1 MKYTLTINHLDRQ
14 TKALLN
20 LIKATNN
27 VVLKEWSDADAE
39 EFILS
44 DDQKLILDQRDK
56 NHLKGKGKQSSWENV
71 KKRLKNS

>member
-20 LIKATNN
+20 LIKATDN
-27 VVLKEWSDADAE
+27 VVLKEWSDSEAE

-44 DDQKLILDQRDK
+44 DEQKLILDQRDK
-56 NHLKGKGKQSSWENV
+56 NHIKGKGKQSSWENV